1 MPLDIACPSC
11 GEEDNLKG
19 TNTDGRIDVQC
30 LVCGATWRRGAVPE
44 CSVCGSEDLQ
54 TVPLAVVE
62 RSRGTQL
69 SVVGTRPVI
78 LCSTCDA
85 DTLKEYHANR
95 PNPLMPRDLPT
106 VGEEQM
112 KGS

>member
-19 TNTDGRIDVQC
+19 SNADGRIDVEC
-30 LVCGATWRRGAVPE
+30 LVCRATWRRGLTAR
-44 CSVCGSEDLQ
+44 CRACGSEDLQ
-54 TVPLAVVE
+54 TVPLAIVE

-69 SVVGTRPVI
+69 SVVGTRPVT

-95 PNPLMPRDLPT
+95 PNPLMPRTLPT